1 VELLNRERK
10 VSEMNPE
17 EIKQEVSRK
26 YSKVAARGRVHEAAD
41 CCRSRNLGGRDETRV
56 GCCNAHSTTT
66 IHESDCCSNPESLK
80 PTEYAKSIGY
90 DISKLPRAATESFA
104 GCGNP
109 VALATLREGE
119 IVVDLGSGAG
129 LDVFVA
135 AEKVGAAGR
144 VIGIDMTAEMLES
157 ARKSATEMGMTNVE
171 FREGDIEDLPID
183 DSSVD
188 VVVSN
193 CVINLAPNKA
203 GVFEEAHRILRPGG
217 RILISDIVLEEEL
230 SPEERDSLASY
241 TGCLGG
247 AILEQDY
254 LELIW
259 KAGFER
265 VSVMDRTG
273 YGRAISAKIRAY
285 KPPVE

>member
-1 VELLNRERK
+1 
-10 VSEMNPE
+10 MTPD

-26 YSKVAARGRVHEAAD
+26 YSEVAARGRSH
-41 CCRSRNLGGRDETRV
+41 RGT
-56 GCCNAHSTTT
+56 
-66 IHESDCCSNPESLK
+66 DCCSPHKLDGRSEAQTSCCDTHVATTMHITDCYSSPESLQ

-90 DISKLPRAATESFA
+90 EVTGLPRAATESFA

-109 VALATLREGE
+109 VALAMLQEGE
-119 IVVDLGSGAG
+119 TVVDLGSGAG

-135 AEKVGAAGR
+135 AEKVGATGR
-144 VIGIDMTAEMLES
+144 VIGIDMTPEMLES
-157 ARKSATEMGMTNVE
+157 ARRSAIEMGVTNVE
-171 FREGDIEDLPID
+171 FRAGDIEDLPID

-188 VVVSN
+188 VIISN

-203 GVFEEAHRILRPGG
+203 SVFEEAYRILRPGG
-217 RILISDIVLEEEL
+217 RILISDIVLEEDL
-230 SPEERDSLASY
+230 SLEERDSLANY

-247 AILEQDY
+247 AILEQEY
-254 LELIW
+254 LRLIR

-265 VSVMDRTG
+265 ISVLDRTG

-285 KPPVE
+285 KPPID